1 MHRKAEMTVLID
13 NVATEPLAAEWGLSI
28 LITVDDMEILLDTGA
43 GHLFAQ
49 NAGHLGIDL
58 SDVDVGVLSHAHYD
72 HADGMDTLL
81 ALNRKAPFLVRKGSC
96 ENCWGIKDG
105 MLNYIGIHSGFLEE
119 YKDRIQYVHGV
130 YEIADGVWLVPHRQA
145 DYSSIALRSELFSVR
160 NGERCPDDFAHEQS
174 LVVEAETG
182 LVVFNSCSHT
192 GLTNILLD
200 VQELLGRCDICAYVG
215 GLHLYKLSDEELAIL
230 CDEIRRSSIGH
241 IFTGHCTG
249 DHAFHFLRAELGDRI
264 EQFSSG
270 FSYHF

>member
-72 HADGMDTLL
+72 HADGMDTFL

-145 DYSSIALRSELFSVR
+145 DYSSIALTSRTSKVWSWKRRRVW
-160 NGERCPDDFAHEQS
+160 
-174 LVVEAETG
+174 
-182 LVVFNSCSHT
+182 SCST
-192 GLTNILLD
+192 AVLTQD
-200 VQELLGRCDICAYVG
+200 
-215 GLHLYKLSDEELAIL
+215 
-230 CDEIRRSSIGH
+230 
-241 IFTGHCTG
+241 
-249 DHAFHFLRAELGDRI
+249 
-264 EQFSSG
+264 
-270 FSYHF
+270 

>member
-1 MHRKAEMTVLID
+1 
-13 NVATEPLAAEWGLSI
+13 
-28 LITVDDMEILLDTGA
+28 
-43 GHLFAQ
+43 
-49 NAGHLGIDL
+49 
-58 SDVDVGVLSHAHYD
+58 
-72 HADGMDTLL
+72 
-81 ALNRKAPFLVRKGSC
+81 
-96 ENCWGIKDG
+96 

-241 IFTGHCTG
+241 IFTGPCTG